1 MAKEQTKTGVRSN
14 TRLQYPSKYN
24 VIFHNDDFTPMEFV
38 VSLLVEVF
46 DRTLEQ
52 AKDITI
58 QIHESGK
65 GIAGTYY
72 HEIAEQK
79 QQETIVLSRHNG
91 HPLKVTLQ
99 EI

>member
-1 MAKEQTKTGVRSN
+1 MAREQTKTGVRSN

>member
-1 MAKEQTKTGVRSN
+1 MANEKTATGTRSQ

-24 VIFHNDDFTPMEFV
+24 VIFHNDDFTPMEWV
-38 VSLLVEVF
+38 VQLLVEIY

-58 QIHESGK
+58 KIHETGQ
-65 GIAGTYY
+65 GVAGTYY
-72 HEIAEQK
+72 FEIAEQK
-79 QQETIVLSRHNG
+79 QHETVVLSRHNG
-91 HPLKVTLQ
+91 HPLKVTLK

>member
-1 MAKEQTKTGVRSN
+1 MASEQTKTGTRSQ
-14 TRLQYPSKYN
+14 TRLQYPAKYN
-24 VIFHNDDFTPMEFV
+24 VVFHNDDFTPMEFV

-52 AKDITI
+52 AKAITI
-58 QIHESGK
+58 QIHETGQ
-65 GIAGTYY
+65 GVAGTYY

-79 QQETIVLSRHNG
+79 QQETVVLSRHNG
-91 HPLKVTLQ
+91 HPLKVTLK

>member
-1 MAKEQTKTGVRSN
+1 MAKEQTKTGVRSS

-46 DRTLEQ
+46 DRSLDQ
-52 AKDITI
+52 AKDITV
-58 QIHESGK
+58 QIHETGQ

>member
-1 MAKEQTKTGVRSN
+1 MASEKTATGTRSQ

-58 QIHESGK
+58 KIHETGQ

-72 HEIAEQK
+72 YEVAEQK
-79 QQETIVLSRHNG
+79 QQETVVLSRHNG
-91 HPLKVTLQ
+91 HPLKVTLK

>member
-1 MAKEQTKTGVRSN
+1 MAKEQTKTGVRSS

-24 VIFHNDDFTPMEFV
+24 VVFHNDDYTPMEFV
-38 VSLLVEVF
+38 ISLLVEVF

-58 QIHESGK
+58 QIHEKGQ
-65 GIAGTYY
+65 GIAGTYF

>member
-1 MAKEQTKTGVRSN
+1 MASEKTMTGTRSA
-14 TRLQYPSKYN
+14 TRIQYPSKYN

-52 AKDITI
+52 AKEITI
-58 QIHESGK
+58 KIHEHGQ
-65 GIAGTYY
+65 GVAGTYY
-72 HEIAEQK
+72 YEIAEQK
-79 QQETIVLSRHNG
+79 LQETVVLSRHSG
-91 HPLKVTLQ
+91 HPLKVTIK

>member
-1 MAKEQTKTGVRSN
+1 MASEKTATGTRSQ

-24 VIFHNDDFTPMEFV
+24 VIFHNDDFTPMEWV

-52 AKDITI
+52 AKEITI
-58 QIHESGK
+58 KIHETGQ
-65 GIAGTYY
+65 GVAGTYY

-79 QQETIVLSRHNG
+79 QQETIVLSRHAG
-91 HPLKVTLQ
+91 HPLKVTIK
-99 EI
+99 EV

>member
-1 MAKEQTKTGVRSN
+1 MASEKTAAGTRSQ

-24 VIFHNDDFTPMEFV
+24 VIFHNDDFTPMEWV
-38 VSLLVEVF
+38 IQLLVEVF

-58 QIHESGK
+58 KIHEHGQ

-72 HEIAEQK
+72 HEVAEQK
-79 QQETIVLSRHNG
+79 QQETVVLSRHNG
-91 HPLKVTLQ
+91 HPLKVTIK
-99 EI
+99 EV

>member
-1 MAKEQTKTGVRSN
+1 MASEQTATGTRSA
-14 TRLQYPSKYN
+14 TRISYPSKYN

-58 QIHESGK
+58 KIHEQGQAV
-65 GIAGTYY
+65 AGTFYY
-72 HEIAEQK
+72 EIAEQK
-79 QQETIVLSRHNG
+79 QQETVVLSRHAG
-91 HPLKVTLQ
+91 HPLKVTIK

>member
-1 MAKEQTKTGVRSN
+1 MAKEQTKTGVRSS

-24 VIFHNDDFTPMEFV
+24 FIFHNDDFTPMEFV

-46 DRTLEQ
+46 DRSLDQ
-52 AKDITI
+52 AKDITV
-58 QIHESGK
+58 QIHETGQ
-65 GIAGTYY
+65 GIAGPYY
-72 HEIAEQK
+72 HEISEQK

>member
-1 MAKEQTKTGVRSN
+1 MASEQTKTGTRSQ
-14 TRLQYPSKYN
+14 TRVQYPSKYN

-52 AKDITI
+52 AKAITI
-58 QIHESGK
+58 QIHETGQ
-65 GIAGTYY
+65 GVAGTYY

-79 QQETIVLSRHNG
+79 QQETVVLSRHNG
-91 HPLKVTLQ
+91 HPLKVTLK

>member
-1 MAKEQTKTGVRSN
+1 MASEKTKSGTRS
-14 TRLQYPSKYN
+14 TTSIQYPSKYN
-24 VIFHNDDFTPMEFV
+24 VVFHNDDFTPMEFV

-58 QIHESGK
+58 KIHEHGQSV
-65 GIAGTYY
+65 AGTYY
-72 HEIAEQK
+72 YEVAEQK
-79 QQETIVLSRHNG
+79 QQETVVISRHNG
-91 HPLKVTLQ
+91 HPLKVTLK